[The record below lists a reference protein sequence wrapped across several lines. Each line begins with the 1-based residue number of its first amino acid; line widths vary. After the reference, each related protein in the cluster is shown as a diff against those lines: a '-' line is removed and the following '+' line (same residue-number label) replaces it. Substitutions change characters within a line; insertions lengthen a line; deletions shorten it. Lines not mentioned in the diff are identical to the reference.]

1 MGERIMTR
9 YIQLVLFS
17 LALVGSSIACA
28 PKLGGPTVPSG
39 YVFSCRASDSAIWL
53 LPPESPLVAR
63 FRRVAELV
71 VRVQDAQ
78 GRPVDGVPVVFAL
91 EPEWQQSASIT
102 PQQASTRN
110 GMVRAILEPKTT
122 GAIRVM
128 ARVENVTQAVVIT
141 VSNPGT
147 SGSSSADA
155 GPALAPMRHLVL

>member
-1 MGERIMTR
+1 MTR

-39 YVFSCRASDSAIWL
+39 YVFSFRTSDSAIWL

-78 GRPVDGVPVVFAL
+78 GHPVDGVPVVFAL

>member
-1 MGERIMTR
+1 
-9 YIQLVLFS
+9 
-17 LALVGSSIACA
+17 
-28 PKLGGPTVPSG
+28 
-39 YVFSCRASDSAIWL
+39 
-53 LPPESPLVAR
+53 VAR
-63 FRRVAELV
+63 FRRVSELV

-102 PQQASTRN
+102 PQQTSTRN